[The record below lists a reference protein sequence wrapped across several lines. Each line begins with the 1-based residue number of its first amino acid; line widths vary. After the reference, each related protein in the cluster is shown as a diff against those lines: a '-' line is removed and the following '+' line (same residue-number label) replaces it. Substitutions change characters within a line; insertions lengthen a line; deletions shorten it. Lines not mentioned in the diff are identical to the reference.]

1 MKWLLLQHYSFQFTL
16 PVHQHKG
23 FFVVV
28 VVVVVNPLQPP
39 EIVLDDCQR
48 EELCLELPLQVSSLE
63 LCIMLTETMLDVYRL

>member
-28 VVVVVNPLQPP
+28 VVVVVVNPLQPP
-39 EIVLDDCQR
+39 EIVPDDCQR

-63 LCIMLTETMLDVYRL
+63 RKKMLHYVNGNHA